1 MQPPDGSYEW
11 EDNERMTGMRDGFS
25 ASTISSLADFN
36 SLCIFMDILI
46 DASDSERGRSR
57 RESVRQDYT
66 FLKPL
71 LLSSPHFWLS
81 KLHPLSRKRT
91 PRFYE
96 SVTMRGTQQ
105 LLNESENVSL
115 YDIMTRLLS

>member
-36 SLCIFMDILI
+36 SLCIVMDILI

-57 RESVRQDYT
+57 RGSVRQDYIFFKT
-66 FLKPL
+66 L
-71 LLSSPHFWLS
+71 LLSSPHSWPS
-81 KLHPLSRKRT
+81 KLP
-91 PRFYE
+91 PF
-96 SVTMRGTQQ
+96 
-105 LLNESENVSL
+105 SEKKGLRVFTNQS
-115 YDIMTRLLS
+115 